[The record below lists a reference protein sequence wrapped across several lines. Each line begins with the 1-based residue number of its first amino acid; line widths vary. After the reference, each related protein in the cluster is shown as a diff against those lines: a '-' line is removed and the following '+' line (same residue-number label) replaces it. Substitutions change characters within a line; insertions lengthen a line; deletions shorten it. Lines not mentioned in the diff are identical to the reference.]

1 LLRSGSSHY
10 FNALNAYRG
19 TDSKI
24 KSVTLVRNGVVFAAP
39 DKIAVAIKVWEYEL
53 SAFLLLVGCAAS
65 DKAMLP
71 DDIWM
76 TNGDINTPYKPIA
89 AIEVAK
95 IGFRIFSD
103 IEPTDLDIVLNQML
117 AEEAKAVGANAVI
130 NMTFNSPVVQ
140 LCVPYICGFGV
151 STAKGVAVKT
161 KKKLK

>member
-1 LLRSGSSHY
+1 MKNFL
-10 FNALNAYRG
+10 F
-19 TDSKI
+19 
-24 KSVTLVRNGVVFAAP
+24 
-39 DKIAVAIKVWEYEL
+39 IACAC
-53 SAFLLLVGCAAS
+53 LLLVGCAAS

-76 TNGDINTPYKPIA
+76 TNGDISTPYTPIA

-95 IGFRIFSD
+95 IGFKIFAWVPQ
-103 IEPTDLDIVLNQML
+103 PTNLDEALNKML

-130 NMTFNSPVVQ
+130 GIEFNSPIVQ
-140 LCVPYICGFGV
+140 PCYMGAVPYVCGFGV

>member
-1 LLRSGSSHY
+1 VIFL
-10 FNALNAYRG
+10 
-19 TDSKI
+19 K
-24 KSVTLVRNGVVFAAP
+24 K
-39 DKIAVAIKVWEYEL
+39 
-53 SAFLLLVGCAAS
+53 LLLITCACLLFVGCAAS

-76 TNGDINTPYKPIA
+76 SSGDIATPYTPVA

-95 IGFRIFSD
+95 IGFRIFAD
-103 IEPTDLDIVLNQML
+103 IEPTDLDQVLNKML

-130 NMTFNSPVVQ
+130 NMEFTSPIIQPCVMGY
-140 LCVPYICGFGV
+140 VPYVCGFGV

>member
-1 LLRSGSSHY
+1 MVFLKKLLLISC
-10 FNALNAYRG
+10 AL
-19 TDSKI
+19 
-24 KSVTLVRNGVVFAAP
+24 
-39 DKIAVAIKVWEYEL
+39 
-53 SAFLLLVGCAAS
+53 LLLVGCAAS

-76 TNGDINTPYKPIA
+76 TNGDIDAPYTPVA

-103 IEPTDLDIVLNQML
+103 IEPTDLDQVLCKML

-130 NMTFNSPVVQ
+130 NMEFESPIVQ
-140 LCVPYICGFGV
+140 SCLYGGAIPYVCGFGV
-151 STAKGVAVKT
+151 SKAQGVAVKT